1 MKKMHAQ
8 WLTVHKADIDQETS
22 IEILWQTAP
31 NTLQLLIF
39 RISNGSPGTRP
50 RLATEEI
57 GPYHCLAELRQQ
69 LCMLFGDLAA
79 RRICHPSSW
88 LPPGIPATPPV
99 PLRLSPSVT
108 QPADPRERHKPT
120 REYPALTTAHSS
132 HLAMTE
138 VQPSEKVHQVPSR
151 EHWTKLA

>member
-8 WLTVHKADIDQETS
+8 WLTVHKADIDQDTS

-31 NTLQLLIF
+31 NTLHLLLS
-39 RISNGSPGTRP
+39 RISRCGNRGSLT
-50 RLATEEI
+50 TEEI

-69 LCMLFGDLAA
+69 LCMLFGELAA

-88 LPPGIPATPPV
+88 LPPGIPATPRV
-99 PLRLSPSVT
+99 PLRPSPSVT
-108 QPADPRERHKPT
+108 QPGDPRERHTPT
-120 REYPALTTAHSS
+120 RECPALTTAHSS
-132 HLAMTE
+132 HLPMTE
-138 VQPSEKVHQVPSR
+138 VRPSEKVHQAPSL